1 MKTKKQS
8 EVYFGAGSG
17 YLNIKTS
24 EIVETSNILK
34 LKVNDNDFINLEVKV
49 VADFSTIP
57 EKYHEVFL
65 NMLSA
70 KYMDSVSFGDNP
82 FSQCQPPPKKKWWQF
97 WKANLN
103 I

>member
-1 MKTKKQS
+1 MKTKNNN
-8 EVYFGAGSG
+8 EIYLGSYG

-24 EIVETSNILK
+24 ETVEAKNLLRLK
-34 LKVNDNDFINLEVKV
+34 YEILEVKIL
-49 VADFSTIP
+49 ADFSKIP
-57 EKYHEVFL
+57 DKYHEVFL
-65 NMLSA
+65 NMFSS

-82 FSQCQPPPKKKWWQF
+82 FSQCVPPPKKRWWEF

>member
-1 MKTKKQS
+1 MKTKNNK
-8 EVYFGAGSG
+8 EIYLGSYG

-24 EIVETSNILK
+24 ETVEAKNLLR
-34 LKVNDNDFINLEVKV
+34 LKVGDDKYQLLEVKIS
-49 VADFSTIP
+49 ADFGTIP

-65 NMLSA
+65 NIFSA

-82 FSQCQPPPKKKWWQF
+82 FSQCLPPPKKKWWQF